1 MYFVFIKLIMMCG
14 KYKKLRKIVWWILF
28 VLLLEIKLGMRYFLL
43 ILYRVL
49 CYSFRYKDFII

>member
-43 ILYRVL
+43 ILNRVL

>member
-43 ILYRVL
+43 ILNIVL